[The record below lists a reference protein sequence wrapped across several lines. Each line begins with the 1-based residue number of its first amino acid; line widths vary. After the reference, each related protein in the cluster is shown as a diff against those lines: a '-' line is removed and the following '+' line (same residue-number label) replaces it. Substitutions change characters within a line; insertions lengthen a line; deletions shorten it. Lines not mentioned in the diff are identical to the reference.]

1 MRYKN
6 QLLKDQTMD
15 WQTRLINTY
24 LTVSEL
30 WDKGLCTLAQRMS
43 NNQEGP
49 LLSDE
54 EVLTIYLNGV
64 MMGRS
69 KLKSIY
75 NFTFDHLKDWF
86 PNLCSYESFV
96 RRLNNLDS
104 VFPEFIRLLQ
114 LQHKYQFIGGR
125 FLVDSLPVIM
135 ASSKRSN
142 RAKVSPEI
150 ADKGF
155 NATKNMYFY
164 GVKIHI
170 LAKDVDGSI
179 PTPVYIGLS
188 PASVHDRTVFDQ
200 IAPEL
205 YNCDGFGDK
214 AYASMDE
221 NIRLKKDQNLQVS
234 TPVKLKPGQKHL
246 DATDSLYS
254 RAVSSIKQP
263 IESLF
268 NWIIE
273 KTGIQQASKVRS
285 TKGLMVHVFGKM
297 TAAIMLYL
305 NH

>member
-15 WQTRLINTY
+15 WQTRLIKTY
-24 LTVSEL
+24 LTVCEL
-30 WDKGLCTLAQRMS
+30 WDKGLCALALRMS
-43 NNQEGP
+43 NNQLSP
-49 LLSDE
+49 LLSDG
-54 EVLTIYLNGV
+54 EVLTIYLNGD

-75 NFTFDHLKDWF
+75 KFTFDHLKDWF
-86 PNLCSYESFV
+86 PHLCSYESFV
-96 RRLNNLDS
+96 RRLNNLES

-114 LQHKYQFIGGR
+114 LQYQDQFMGGR

-135 ASSKRSN
+135 ASNKRSN
-142 RAKVSPEI
+142 RAKVGPEI

-155 NATKNMYFY
+155 NATKGIYFY
-164 GVKIHI
+164 GVKLHI
-170 LAKDVDGSI
+170 LAKDVEGSI
-179 PTPVYIGLS
+179 PAPVYIGLS

-200 IAPEL
+200 VSPEL
-205 YNCDGFGDK
+205 FNCDGFGDK
-214 AYASMDE
+214 AYASFDE
-221 NIRLKKDQNLQVS
+221 NIRLKTDQNLQIS
-234 TPVKLKPGQKHL
+234 TPVKLKPGQKNL

-297 TAAIMLYL
+297 TAAVMLYL
-305 NH
+305 NR